1 MIFLPCGPPE
11 SRLYWLLTYVG
22 AVPAAAPVPDEDVLF
37 EEGVVVPLALA
48 PVLPPELSMFLLFAN
63 SPPFCADSSAREPE
77 TLPAPSCVT
86 GALSPRVTW
95 VRQPVYSYQRYR
107 AFRK

>member
-1 MIFLPCGPPE
+1 MFLPCGPPE

-22 AVPAAAPVPDEDVLF
+22 AVPAAAPVPDDDVV
-37 EEGVVVPLALA
+37 VVVPWALA
-48 PVLPPELSMFLLFAN
+48 PVLPPELSRFLLFAN

-95 VRQPVYSYQRYR
+95 VRQPVYSSQRYW
-107 AFRK
+107 ASGSEAVKN